1 MKSMSNTS
9 GHYGMLQ
16 GADAAGDSRVFG
28 VAATIAVLVVW
39 AVVGFK
45 MAGPEI
51 KAAVLSHL
59 SAASQPM
66 PAQSSASAPAPRAD
80 TPAHGLAMGEH

>member
-28 VAATIAVLVVW
+28 VAATIAVLMVW

-59 SAASQPM
+59 PVVSQPLS
-66 PAQSSASAPAPRAD
+66 AQSASAPSPRAD
-80 TPAHGLAMGEH
+80 MPAHGLAIGEH